1 MKEEKFPNSRKPS
14 HPWVYGEFWDLR
26 AQHNWEEKK
35 NTHTH
40 THTHTH
46 TEYVSNHNS
55 QWRSSPDDP
64 VCQQQVGAEQGGT
77 SYMFKVRTCLNAL
90 RTI

>member
-40 THTHTH
+40 THTHAQ

-55 QWRSSPDDP
+55 QWRSSPDAG
-64 VCQQQVGAEQGGT
+64 VHHQRAGSGLGG
-77 SYMFKVRTCLNAL
+77 KDWV
-90 RTI
+90 

>member
-35 NTHTH
+35 IHTH
-40 THTHTH
+40 THTHTQNMCL
-46 TEYVSNHNS
+46 TTTPSGEVAQILTPATSE
-55 QWRSSPDDP
+55 RGLDR
-64 VCQQQVGAEQGGT
+64 GA
-77 SYMFKVRTCLNAL
+77 RAACLG
-90 RTI
+90 